1 MQSCLSSPRS
11 IISFLPIARSDFF
24 YWELTQFCVKTC
36 SSSGW
41 WQSDTY
47 CSNPEL
53 LPSANQ
59 TYPFIS
65 LDRNE
70 LAESKDVEIVLKV
83 LKSCFA
89 RSNRLN
95 NAFEIGLDQMLQFL
109 LRIDRIAAVSTS
121 VNQLMP
127 IFFPLYDIAG
137 GERISDHSLYREN
150 PRWTSFHFPFIPWEK
165 QLAGSSSV
173 IGFDLLNQIVVVQRT
188 ISAHQLSENVARS
201 SV

>member
-65 LDRNE
+65 LERNE

-83 LKSCFA
+83 LKSYFA
-89 RSNRLN
+89 RPNRLN
-95 NAFEIGLDQMLQFL
+95 NAFEIGLDQMLQLFAE
-109 LRIDRIAAVSTS
+109 DRSNRSRLHICKS
-121 VNQLMP
+121 VNANLLP
-127 IFFPLYDIAG
+127 PLRYCG
-137 GERISDHSLYREN
+137 RR
-150 PRWTSFHFPFIPWEK
+150 
-165 QLAGSSSV
+165 
-173 IGFDLLNQIVVVQRT
+173 
-188 ISAHQLSENVARS
+188 
-201 SV
+201 